1 MGFVNYRNGNY
12 VVYFNTD
19 NGDKI
24 RNTHDDKFIP
34 AFAENCDVTRTS
46 LGVNADYDAS
56 SLSYFVIQKN
66 RIVAS
71 GNLKKDEND
80 NYVCDGA
87 FRVFSKVNVST
98 HEYVLAGQVDVS
110 ELDRLNVAMIDSTE
124 KKTRSLK

>member
-1 MGFVNYRNGNY
+1 M
-12 VVYFNTD
+12 
-19 NGDKI
+19 
-24 RNTHDDKFIP
+24 
-34 AFAENCDVTRTS
+34 
-46 LGVNADYDAS
+46 
-56 SLSYFVIQKN
+56 
-66 RIVAS
+66 
-71 GNLKKDEND
+71 KKDEND